1 MGMTRRFSALAAAAV
16 CAGVCAGPASAATSH
31 ASTATQLCS
40 KVSASSV
47 SSIVGYK
54 VPAAVGETLSNK
66 PTKANDDIGD
76 TDLYCAFGAQKSLAS
91 LKKSVGLSVET
102 LTRAPSAAEF
112 KKLLEKAH
120 TIPGLKVK
128 LAPYPGLGSEAFLL
142 TFSEAGITSETLAVG
157 SGTKLYAASVD
168 TSTSTSKLASLVKLA
183 EKL

>member
-1 MGMTRRFSALAAAAV
+1 
-16 CAGVCAGPASAATSH
+16 
-31 ASTATQLCS
+31 
-40 KVSASSV
+40 VSASSV

-54 VPAAVGETLSNK
+54 VPAAVGETLTNK

-76 TDLYCAFGAQKSLAS
+76 ADLYCAFGAQKSLAS

-120 TIPGLKVK
+120 AIPGLKVK

-168 TSTSTSKLASLVKLA
+168 TGTSTSKLASLVKLA